1 MVKDTSYSKMDASVD
16 LAVNLGVDPRHA
28 DQNIRRQLRC
38 LMGWEKVRIV
48 VFAKGEKAAE
58 LADLGL
64 DFVGGDDLAKK
75 VTDGWLE
82 FDHVIATP
90 DMMGV
95 VGRLGKVL
103 GPRGLMP
110 NPKLGTVTF
119 DVTKAVE
126 ELRAG
131 RAEYR
136 VDKAGIIHASVGRV
150 GFSQEQLAENV
161 KTVMDALIK
170 AKPSTAKGTYLK
182 KVSLSATMGPGVRV
196 DPAPSETKEGIM
208 DRQGKSQL
216 KDLMAEKLSKSNAV
230 IVAEY
235 RG

>member
-1 MVKDTSYSKMDASVD
+1 MAKRGKKYRAALAKVDREKNYDLLEACKLVKETSYSKMDASVD

-28 DQNIRRQLRC
+28 DQNLRGATV
-38 LMGWEKVRIV
+38 LPNGLGKKVRII

-58 LADLGL
+58 ANGLGV
-64 DFVGGDDLAKK
+64 DAVGGDDLAKRI
-75 VTDGWLE
+75 TEGWLD
-82 FDHVIATP
+82 FDQVIATP

-95 VGRLGKVL
+95 VGKLGKVL

-119 DVTKAVE
+119 EVEKAVT

-136 VDKAGIIHASVGRV
+136 VDKAGIVHTSIGRSN
-150 GFSQEQLAENV
+150 FTPEALAENARTIV
-161 KTVMDALIK
+161 DTLLR

-182 KVSLSATMGPGVRV
+182 KVTLSATMGPGVRV
-196 DPAPSETKEGIM
+196 DTTPFKI
-208 DRQGKSQL
+208 
-216 KDLMAEKLSKSNAV
+216 
-230 IVAEY
+230 
-235 RG
+235 

>member
-1 MVKDTSYSKMDASVD
+1 MAKRGKKYREAFAKIDRETDYSLSEACKLVKETSYSKMDASVD

-28 DQNIRRQLRC
+28 DQNIRGATPLPHG
-38 LMGWEKVRIV
+38 LGKKVRIV
-48 VFAKGEKAAE
+48 VFAKGDKAVEAS
-58 LADLGL
+58 DLNVE
-64 DFVGGDDLAKK
+64 FVGADDLAKK
-75 VTDGWLE
+75 ITDGWLD

-119 DVTKAVE
+119 DVAKAVG

-136 VDKAGIIHASVGRV
+136 VDKAGIVHTSVGRV
-150 GFSQEQLAENV
+150 GFSENQLADNV
-161 KTVMDALIK
+161 TTVMEALLK

-182 KVSLSATMGPGVRV
+182 KVSLSATMGPGVRI
-196 DPAPSETKEGIM
+196 DPAPFK
-208 DRQGKSQL
+208 
-216 KDLMAEKLSKSNAV
+216 V
-230 IVAEY
+230 
-235 RG
+235 

>member
-1 MVKDTSYSKMDASVD
+1 MAKRGKKYREAAAKVDRDKLYDLVEACKIVKNTSYSKMDASVD

-28 DQNIRRQLRC
+28 DQNIRGAVPLPHG
-38 LMGWEKVRIV
+38 LGKKVRIV
-48 VFAKGEKAAE
+48 VFARGEKAAE
-58 LADLGL
+58 ASQLAVE
-64 DFVGGDDLAKK
+64 FVGADDLAQKI
-75 VTDGWLE
+75 TEGWLDFE
-82 FDHVIATP
+82 HVIATP

-119 DVTKAVE
+119 DVSKAVN

-136 VDKAGIIHASVGRV
+136 VDKAGIVHTSVGRSSF
-150 GFSQEQLAENV
+150 GDEQLADNIR
-161 KTVMDALIK
+161 TVLDALLR

-182 KVSLSATMGPGVRV
+182 KMCLSATMGPGVRI
-196 DPAPSETKEGIM
+196 DPAPF
-208 DRQGKSQL
+208 
-216 KDLMAEKLSKSNAV
+216 KL
-230 IVAEY
+230 
-235 RG
+235 

>member
-1 MVKDTSYSKMDASVD
+1 MAKRGKKYREALAKVDRDKLYDLAEACKIVKGTSYSKMDASVD
-16 LAVNLGVDPRHA
+16 LAVNLGLDPRHA
-28 DQNIRRQLRC
+28 DQNIRGAVPLPHG
-38 LMGWEKVRIV
+38 LGKKVRIV

-58 LADLGL
+58 ASNLNVE
-64 DFVGGDDLAKK
+64 FVGADDLAQKIS
-75 VTDGWLE
+75 DGWLDFE
-82 FDHVIATP
+82 HVIATP

-119 DVTKAVE
+119 EVAKAVN

-136 VDKAGIIHASVGRV
+136 VDKAGIVHTSVGRAS
-150 GFSQEQLAENV
+150 FAEEQLADNV
-161 KTVMDALIK
+161 RSVLDALLK

-182 KVSLSATMGPGVRV
+182 KMCLSATMGPGVRI
-196 DPAPSETKEGIM
+196 DPAPF
-208 DRQGKSQL
+208 
-216 KDLMAEKLSKSNAV
+216 KL
-230 IVAEY
+230 
-235 RG
+235 

>member
-1 MVKDTSYSKMDASVD
+1 MAKRGKKYREALAKIDRDSEYLLEEACKLVKETSYSKMDASVD

-28 DQNIRRQLRC
+28 DQNIRGATPLPHG
-38 LMGWEKVRIV
+38 LGKKVRIV

-58 LADLGL
+58 ASELGVE
-64 DFVGGDDLAKK
+64 FVGADDLAKK

-119 DVTKAVE
+119 DVAKAVG

-136 VDKAGIIHASVGRV
+136 VDKAGIVHASVGRV
-150 GFSQEQLAENV
+150 GFTEQQLADNA
-161 KTVMDALIK
+161 KTVLDAFLK
-170 AKPSTAKGTYLK
+170 AMRPVRNVNFGIQEASHVEVRPQKNRK
-182 KVSLSATMGPGVRV
+182 KS
-196 DPAPSETKEGIM
+196 
-208 DRQGKSQL
+208 
-216 KDLMAEKLSKSNAV
+216 
-230 IVAEY
+230 
-235 RG
+235 

>member
-1 MVKDTSYSKMDASVD
+1 MAKRGKKYREAVGKIDREHDYELVEACKLVKETSYSKMDASVD

-28 DQNIRRQLRC
+28 DQNIRGATPLPHG
-38 LMGWEKVRIV
+38 LGKKVRIV

-58 LADLGL
+58 ASELNV
-64 DFVGGDDLAKK
+64 DFVGADDLAKK
-75 VTDGWLE
+75 ITDGWLD

-95 VGRLGKVL
+95 VGRLGKLL

-119 DVTKAVE
+119 DVAKAVS

-136 VDKAGIIHASVGRV
+136 VDKAGIVHTSIGRV
-150 GFSQEQLAENV
+150 GFTEQQLSENI
-161 KTVMDALIK
+161 KTVLDALLK
-170 AKPSTAKGTYLK
+170 AKPSTAKGTYMK
-182 KVSLSATMGPGVRV
+182 KVSLSATMGPGVRI
-196 DPAPSETKEGIM
+196 DPAPF
-208 DRQGKSQL
+208 R
-216 KDLMAEKLSKSNAV
+216 N
-230 IVAEY
+230 
-235 RG
+235 

>member
-1 MVKDTSYSKMDASVD
+1 MAKRGKKYREALAKINRETDYSLGEACKLVKETSYSKMDASVD

-28 DQNIRRQLRC
+28 DQNIRGATPLPHG
-38 LMGWEKVRIV
+38 LGKSVRIV

-58 LADLGL
+58 AADLGL
-64 DFVGGDDLAKK
+64 EAVGADDLAKK
-75 VTDGWLE
+75 ITDGWLD

-119 DVTKAVE
+119 DVAKSVG

-136 VDKAGIIHASVGRV
+136 VDKAGIVHTSVGRSA
-150 GFSQEQLAENV
+150 FTEEQLADNIKAV
-161 KTVMDALIK
+161 IDALMK

-182 KVSLSATMGPGVRV
+182 KVSLSATMGPGVRI
-196 DPAPSETKEGIM
+196 DTALFK
-208 DRQGKSQL
+208 
-216 KDLMAEKLSKSNAV
+216 A
-230 IVAEY
+230 
-235 RG
+235 